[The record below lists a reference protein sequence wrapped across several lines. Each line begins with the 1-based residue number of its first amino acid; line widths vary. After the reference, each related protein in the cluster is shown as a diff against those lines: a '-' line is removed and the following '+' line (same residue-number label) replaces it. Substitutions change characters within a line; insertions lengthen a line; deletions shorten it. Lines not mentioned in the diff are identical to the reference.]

1 MSSGVIEGRETQG
14 SKQGKK
20 AQKRLLIKKGNKGGK
35 KSCRAEGAEVPVF
48 SWGGVFFIR
57 HCQVCPYIP
66 YFLPDLLGI

>member
-48 SWGGVFFIR
+48 LRESNFPAA
-57 HCQVCPYIP
+57 H
-66 YFLPDLLGI
+66 LLWRNGLFA